1 MAVGAGDGPAGTG
14 DGVGAAAVRVSD
26 SVGVGV
32 GVGEA
37 GDSAGPR
44 GVHSGLGPPTTGT
57 TRGSTPLLLRR
68 PMFLILIQDE
78 HAIIGL

>member
-26 SVGVGV
+26 SVGV